1 MKKILLVDDQESVLT
16 SLSILL
22 RRNGF
27 HVVTAKNP
35 TDAKCHLVKEDFN
48 LVLTDLRMKKPYDG
62 LQVLKD
68 AKAFRSGIHVII
80 MTAFGTIE
88 NAVDAMTMG
97 ADDYITKGFSNKELI
112 KKINKILKKKKFK
125 SIEQPKAK
133 EFHKIVGKSK
143 PLRNALEIIRKVA
156 PTDSCL
162 MIHGDSGTGKE
173 LIAKTIHRLSLRKD
187 KIFLP
192 VNCAAF
198 SDTLLESELFG
209 HIKGSFTGADTDK
222 HGLFCAAHTGTL
234 FLDEVSEMSKA
245 MQARL
250 LRVLQEKNVTPVGST
265 STYPVDVRII
275 CATNKDL
282 LEEVSAGNF
291 REDLYFRLCVI
302 PIVLPSL
309 EERKE
314 DIPLL
319 VDFFINN
326 LSKKFLKKPIKIDK
340 KAMDLI
346 MERHWQ
352 GNIRELE
359 NFIERMI
366 LLLDKP
372 VCNESDIISLLPPVQ
387 SHKSTPSP
395 SSLSMTESEQIL
407 NVLQNCNWN
416 QSLAAKKL
424 GIGRT
429 TLWRKIKQ
437 YDITHQLQV

>member
-1 MKKILLVDDQESVLT
+1 MAKILLVDDQESVLT

-35 TDAKCHLVKEDFN
+35 IDAKYQLVKEDFD

-62 LQVLKD
+62 LTVLKD
-68 AKAFRSGIHVII
+68 AKALRSGIHVII

-88 NAVDAMTMG
+88 NAVDAMSMG

-112 KKINKILKKKKFK
+112 QKIDKILKKNNFK
-125 SIEQPKAK
+125 AIHHPEATG
-133 EFHKIVGKSK
+133 FHKIVGKSK
-143 PLRNALEIIRKVA
+143 PLLNALEIIKKVA

-162 MIHGDSGTGKE
+162 MIQGDSGTGKE
-173 LIAKTIHRLSLRKD
+173 LIAKTIHRLSLRRHKT
-187 KIFLP
+187 FLP

-209 HIKGSFTGADTDK
+209 HVKGSFTGADADK
-222 HGLFCAAHTGTL
+222 HGLFCAAHNGTL

-250 LRVLQEKNVTPVGST
+250 LRVLQEKNILPVGST
-265 STYPVDVRII
+265 ATYPVDVRII

-282 LEEVSAGNF
+282 LAEVSAGNF

-326 LSKKFLKKPIKIDK
+326 LTEKLLKKPVKIEK
-340 KAMDLI
+340 EAMDLI

-372 VCNESDIISLLPPVQ
+372 VCKKSDIISLFPPGPPA
-387 SHKSTPSP
+387 KACPS
-395 SSLSMTESEQIL
+395 SSLSMTESDHIL
-407 NVLQNCNWN
+407 TVLQHCNWN
-416 QSLAAKKL
+416 QSLTAKKL

-437 YDITHQLQV
+437 FNIINPV